1 MEKVFDIP
9 GFTYFAEKN
18 NYTGSVG
25 NTFNY
30 KIVNG
35 DVLTTTVWIGKFCL
49 AKTPEEDVVDIKE
62 FEKTP
67 EGLEELKS
75 WLESE
80 LEKKKNDI
88 PSLA

>member
-1 MEKVFDIP
+1 M
-9 GFTYFAEKN
+9 
-18 NYTGSVG
+18 
-25 NTFNY
+25 
-30 KIVNG
+30 
-35 DVLTTTVWIGKFCL
+35 GKFCL